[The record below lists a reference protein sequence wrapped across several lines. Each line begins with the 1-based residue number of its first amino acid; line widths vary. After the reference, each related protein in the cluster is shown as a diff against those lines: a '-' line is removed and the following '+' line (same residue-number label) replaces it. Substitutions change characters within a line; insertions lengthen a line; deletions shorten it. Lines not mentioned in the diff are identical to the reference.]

1 MSESLKPVV
10 GDVTNS
16 IKSLW
21 WQIKRMVA
29 YQEIERTIAGNA
41 KAHQEIR
48 RVIAVT
54 GIATAANNTYGI
66 VKALKCQVRAT

>member
-1 MSESLKPVV
+1 
-10 GDVTNS
+10 
-16 IKSLW
+16 
-21 WQIKRMVA
+21 MVA

-48 RVIAVT
+48 RVIAVI

-66 VKALKCQVRAT
+66 VKALKCQGIC